1 MAGLWLQLKLD
12 AGDIGG
18 LSEDGIPSLST
29 LWKVAHDAESEWAK
43 KRDKGFGK
51 AKARLFTFLDT
62 MDAHKYLF
70 SIIPNGDKYTSL
82 LTGSLTS
89 IVKVGRLICIPSSI
103 VTRECVSSKC
113 FIGFCKP

>member
-1 MAGLWLQLKLD
+1 MRSLQGQAKKLAELWRQLKLD
-12 AGDIGG
+12 SGDIGG
-18 LSEDGIPSLST
+18 LSEGSLPSLNT
-29 LWKVAHDAESEWAK
+29 LWNAAHDAESQWAK
-43 KRDKGFGK
+43 KKEKGFGK

-89 IVKVGRLICIPSSI
+89 IVKVGNLMP
-103 VTRECVSSKC
+103 
-113 FIGFCKP
+113 G